1 MLFSF
6 KCFDT
11 GVPFPHFILIS
22 YLKFVG
28 IFHQSRLILSQGC
41 APSEELTK
49 IIRLEW
55 LQIFAMWKHYV
66 SHVFKYH
73 LFYIMWF
80 PNSHLQ
86 LWSFP
91 WLSDL
96 HVQWPN
102 WHLFLDVSKAFRDQL
117 NVPIGKRLTVP
128 NPVPLLHSSSFL
140 FKWTSHSKQN
150 LPVPFGNKWSLHIPT
165 QFAPVKTP
173 KVTLCPHSSQPE
185 LLEILTI
192 KHISTPLIF
201 PQVYFRL
208 SHHHLFT
215 GQQPS
220 HWSFSPSR
228 SSTMHSSQSH
238 LLKVYI

>member
-1 MLFSF
+1 MVFCTYFRNNTTTASRLRSNIPALSLFSLLNSVFLKNLNFTLFSF
-6 KCFDT
+6 KCLDT
-11 GVPFPHFILIS
+11 GLPFPHFILIS

-41 APSEELTK
+41 APPSEELTK
-49 IIRLEW
+49 IVRLEW

-150 LPVPFGNKWSLHIPT
+150 LPVPFGNKWEP
-165 QFAPVKTP
+165 PY
-173 KVTLCPHSSQPE
+173 PHPICSS
-185 LLEILTI
+185 
-192 KHISTPLIF
+192 
-201 PQVYFRL
+201 
-208 SHHHLFT
+208 
-215 GQQPS
+215 
-220 HWSFSPSR
+220 
-228 SSTMHSSQSH
+228 
-238 LLKVYI
+238 